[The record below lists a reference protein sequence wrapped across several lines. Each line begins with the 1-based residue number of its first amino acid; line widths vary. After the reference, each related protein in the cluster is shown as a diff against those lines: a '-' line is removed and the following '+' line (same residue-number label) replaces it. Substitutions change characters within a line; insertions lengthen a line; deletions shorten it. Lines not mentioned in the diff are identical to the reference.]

1 MFNKKRIETWEMR
14 MVMLTNQLLHFDKT
28 QLKISSSNL
37 GLNKINISTYMI
49 LFMVSFTIKNINN
62 KSFSLD

>member
-1 MFNKKRIETWEMR
+1 